1 MKRSTEA
8 LFKAYKG
15 LQISRISAYQ
25 VDLPLHESNYNWSK
39 GNSISVFDS
48 TVVKI
53 ETDDGITGFGEC
65 CPLGSMYLP
74 AYAQGVRAGVKL
86 LAPFLLGTDPT
97 RLHHLNYKM
106 DAILKGHPYV
116 KSAIDMACWDIL
128 GKVAGLPVSE
138 LLGGRFDNNI
148 RLYRAIS
155 QQGADDMAN
164 NVAKYFE
171 EGYRVFQLK
180 VGGNPQ
186 DDIKR
191 IRACRRILDEKT
203 VEKAG
208 EEPGLYMPLLC
219 DANTGWKMHQAIQ
232 VVNGVKDLDVY
243 IEQPCETYQEC
254 LSVRQ
259 LCPLPFVIDES
270 MDDMAMLTRIIADKS
285 ADVINLKISKVGG
298 LTRARQIRDLAVSA
312 GIPMIIEDTW
322 GGDITTAA
330 ITHLAH
336 STQPEMLFCSTD
348 FNSYG
353 PVEIART
360 QAQRRNGY
368 MAAPVEN
375 GLGVEPHSSVL
386 GEPVIDL
393 F

>member
-128 GKVAGLPVSE
+128 GKVAGLPV
-138 LLGGRFDNNI
+138 R
-148 RLYRAIS
+148 
-155 QQGADDMAN
+155 
-164 NVAKYFE
+164 
-171 EGYRVFQLK
+171 
-180 VGGNPQ
+180 
-186 DDIKR
+186 
-191 IRACRRILDEKT
+191 
-203 VEKAG
+203 
-208 EEPGLYMPLLC
+208 
-219 DANTGWKMHQAIQ
+219 
-232 VVNGVKDLDVY
+232 
-243 IEQPCETYQEC
+243 
-254 LSVRQ
+254 
-259 LCPLPFVIDES
+259 
-270 MDDMAMLTRIIADKS
+270 
-285 ADVINLKISKVGG
+285 
-298 LTRARQIRDLAVSA
+298 
-312 GIPMIIEDTW
+312 
-322 GGDITTAA
+322 
-330 ITHLAH
+330 
-336 STQPEMLFCSTD
+336 
-348 FNSYG
+348 
-353 PVEIART
+353 
-360 QAQRRNGY
+360 
-368 MAAPVEN
+368 
-375 GLGVEPHSSVL
+375 
-386 GEPVIDL
+386 
-393 F
+393 